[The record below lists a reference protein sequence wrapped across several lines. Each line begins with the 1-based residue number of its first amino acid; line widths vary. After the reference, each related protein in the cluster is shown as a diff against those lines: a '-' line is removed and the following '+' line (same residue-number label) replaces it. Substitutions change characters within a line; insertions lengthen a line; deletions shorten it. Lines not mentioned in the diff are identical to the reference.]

1 MNEANTEASGIY
13 IILNTE
19 NGKHYVGSS
28 KCLRKRS
35 KEHAYD
41 LDVGRHSS
49 RKLQHAWN
57 KYGPDAFRFDV
68 VEEVPESELLVR
80 EQHWMDVTLPFYNI
94 ARQAA
99 SRLGIKC
106 SEETKQR
113 IREAKANISQETR
126 DKIAEA
132 NRRRGPEA
140 RRNMSEAG
148 KNRPPISEE
157 TRAKLSEAGRGHSE
171 EARKKQGAA
180 WIGRQHSEESLEKM
194 RQAQSGKV
202 ISDEQRE
209 KLREANLGKKHSE
222 ETKRKMRE
230 AHERR
235 RAEKLAQTITETM
248 EHQT

>member
-1 MNEANTEASGIY
+1 MNEANTEAPGIY

-35 KEHAYD
+35 KEHVYK
-41 LDVGRHSS
+41 LNSGKHSS

-68 VEEVPESELLVR
+68 VEEVAESELLVR
-80 EQHWMDVTLPFYNI
+80 EQHWMDATLPFYNI
-94 ARQAA
+94 ARRAE
-99 SRLGIKC
+99 SRAGIKC
-106 SEETKQR
+106 SEETKQK

-140 RRNMSEAG
+140 RERMREAA
-148 KNRPPISEE
+148 KNRAPISEE
-157 TRAKLSEAGRGHSE
+157 TRAKLAEAGRNHSE
-171 EARKKQGAA
+171 EARQKQGAA
-180 WIGRQHSEESLEKM
+180 WVGKKHSEESLEKM
-194 RQAQSGKV
+194 REAQAGKV
-202 ISDEQRE
+202 ISEEQRQ

-235 RAEKLAQTITETM
+235 RAEKLAQTTTETM
-248 EHQT
+248 EHDT